1 MKLKEHKLNLLIGI
15 LVTITAY
22 FFFSISSACVRPLKN
37 IPTIEIV
44 FFQMFIPLL
53 CLIPLIAINGLHKL
67 KTKIF
72 HIHLIRDV
80 TGLIYFFFYFLAIK
94 QIDLIDATVLAYT
107 SPFYIP
113 IICRIWI
120 KEKMQKEV
128 WVAVFM
134 GFIGILLILKP
145 GTEIFH
151 LGSLIGI
158 SSGIMSALALT
169 TISALNKKEERLLST
184 LFYFFLLSSLFSF
197 PLVIFYWKTPTFLEF
212 LFLLGVGIT
221 NFLAQMLLTKA
232 YKYGTASFL
241 SPLSYSII
249 IFTSL
254 ISWLFFKLPP
264 GWISF
269 VGIILIIFGGSL
281 TFILKKEPKTVLEVF
296 EKNNKI
302 LKKKR
307 FWEFWK

>member
-1 MKLKEHKLNLLIGI
+1 MKLQEHKLNLLKGI
-15 LVTITAY
+15 FITISAY
-22 FFFSISSACVRPLKN
+22 FFFAISSAFVRTLKN
-37 IPTIEIV
+37 VPTIEIV

-53 CLIPLIAINGLHKL
+53 CIIPLIAINGLHKL

-72 HIHLIRDV
+72 HIHLIRDIV
-80 TGLIYFFFYFLAIK
+80 GLVYYFFYFLAIK
-94 QIDLIDATVLAYT
+94 RIDLIDATVLAFT

-113 IICRIWI
+113 IICRIWL
-120 KEKMQKEV
+120 KEKMQKEI
-128 WVAVFM
+128 WWAVFIGFM
-134 GFIGILLILKP
+134 GIVLILKP

-151 LGSLIGI
+151 LGSIVGI
-158 SSGIMSALALT
+158 FSGIMSALALT
-169 TISALNKKEERLLST
+169 TISVLNRKEERLLST
-184 LFYFFLLSSLFSF
+184 LFYFFLLSSILSF
-197 PLVIFYWKTPTFLEF
+197 PLLIFYWKTPTFLEF
-212 LFLLGVGIT
+212 LLLLGVGIT
-221 NFLAQMLLTKA
+221 SFFAQMLLTKA

-254 ISWLFFKLPP
+254 LSWIFFKLPP

-269 VGIILIIFGGSL
+269 IGIILIIFGGSL

-296 EKNNKI
+296 EKNNEI
-302 LKKKR
+302 VKKKR